1 MRAVTAGLA
10 ILLFA
15 ASSPLHAAERLYCA
29 AADEVLKLSIESDI
43 SPGDKSKLVNFR
55 GVVGIK
61 DEKVPP
67 AFRHLRFDTPVLVRQ
82 SMNNRELRLQLSSGL
97 QDRKLFGS
105 FELTILAKP
114 TTKADT
120 KAERFEG
127 SYDIRILTS
136 PDKKTPRDIVL
147 SHGASVVCDLH

>member
-43 SPGDKSKLVNFR
+43 SAGDKGKLVNFR

-114 TTKADT
+114 TA

-136 PDKKTPRDIVL
+136 PDKKTPHDIVL